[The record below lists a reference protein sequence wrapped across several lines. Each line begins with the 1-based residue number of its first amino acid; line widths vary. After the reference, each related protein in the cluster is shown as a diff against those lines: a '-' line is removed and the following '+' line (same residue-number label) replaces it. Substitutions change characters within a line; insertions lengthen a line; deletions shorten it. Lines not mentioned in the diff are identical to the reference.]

1 MDAQQEFF
9 TRLKL
14 DLEAKGYNVY
24 DGALPPAGT
33 PYPFIYLG
41 DNMQSEQ
48 DTKSELIGDVS
59 QTVHIWH
66 NSPEKRGTV
75 SKMLVDVK
83 ATARA
88 IAKTPNFAWLVRIGA
103 QRILT
108 DNTTKTP
115 LVHGVVEVAA
125 RFS

>member
-9 TRLKL
+9 TRLKT
-14 DLEAKGYNVY
+14 DLEAKGYDVY
-24 DGALPPAGT
+24 DGALPPEGT

-41 DNMQSEQ
+41 DNQQSET
-48 DTKSELIGDVS
+48 DTKTQLIGDIS
-59 QTVHIWH
+59 QRVHVWH
-66 NSPEKRGTV
+66 NDYGKRGTV

-88 IAKTPNFAWLVRIGA
+88 IARTDNFAWLVRIET

-108 DNTTKTP
+108 DNTTKAP
-115 LVHGVVEVAA
+115 LLHGVIDVAA